1 EIYKIELKEEN
12 GVITISFYGE
22 GFLRFMVRML
32 TQTMIEVGK
41 GRLTTEEVKVLLE
54 RKEKN
59 SAPYNATGSGLYLM
73 EVGYEPY
80 KA

>member
-1 EIYKIELKEEN
+1 
-12 GVITISFYGE
+12 
-22 GFLRFMVRML
+22 MVRML